1 MILTQAQLEEV
12 MSLLE
17 GVSQARKARA
27 ADGTSRSV
35 DEIVDDPQRRQLLD
49 YLYSLSSEERGE
61 LITLMLI
68 GRGDVKQSYEAAV
81 ETRSKYATADDQVS
95 YLMSKTFRLAEYL
108 RIGLAAIL
116 D

>member
-17 GVSQARKARA
+17 RVSQARKARA

-81 ETRSKYATADDQVS
+81 ETRSKYTTADDQVS

-108 RIGLAAIL
+108 RIGLAVVL